1 MKEATADMAISI
13 IRQYGGMIRTKTA
26 TAAGIQSRTLSALVQ
41 KGKLELSSRGVYR
54 LTESE
59 PLSSPDFFTVA
70 TRVPN
75 AVVCLISALSFH
87 NMTTQIPHKVYIAIE
102 RSTRAPLLEYP
113 PLAVYRFSGNAY
125 HEGIELHI
133 IDDMEI
139 KIYSAEK
146 TLADCFKFRNQIGM
160 DVALEALKLYRS
172 RKKLNMKLITYYADI
187 CRVSNVMRPYIESL
201 I

>member
-1 MKEATADMAISI
+1 MKEAIADMALSI
-13 IRQYGGMIRTKTA
+13 IRRHGGMIRTKTA

-59 PLSSPDFFTVA
+59 LSSPDLFIVA

-87 NMTTQIPHKVYIAIE
+87 DMTTQIPHKIHIAIE
-102 RSTRAPLLEYP
+102 RSTRAPQLEYP

-133 IDDMEI
+133 IDGIET

-160 DVALEALKLYRS
+160 DVVLEALKLYRS
-172 RKKLNMKLITYYADI
+172 RKKLNMKMITHYADV
-187 CRVSNVMRPYIESL
+187 CRVSNVMRPYIQSL
-201 I
+201 V